1 MIDVARRER
10 QRTMQGLAFASPWVI
25 GFLIFTVYPLLA
37 SAYYS
42 LTRYDVIRAPKFVGL
57 ENYVEIFTA
66 DPLFRLTLA
75 NTVYFVVIGVPAAF
89 VTAWL
94 IANLLNQEMW
104 GRSVWRTVFF
114 LPAITPIVA
123 SVMVWLWIY
132 NTQFGIINGALIA
145 RGLPA
150 IPFLSSPKLAKPSI
164 ILVQCWASGN
174 SVVIFLASLQD
185 VPRQLYEAATIDGAN
200 AWARFWKITI
210 PMCTPQML
218 FVLLTDLIG
227 TFQSFTLPWLLT
239 EGGPNNATEL
249 YSLYLFRNAFVFFKM
264 GYASALAWILF
275 LIIGLVSF
283 AIFRSSAR
291 WVFYRGE

>member
-57 ENYVEIFTA
+57 ENYVEIFKA